1 MQRWIPSS
9 RLDRRQV
16 VTRVPVA
23 EIVRALWHHLGHVS
37 RRILPILIRP
47 SILSGLIGCGEGGGG
62 SEVIRGGWQG
72 SIHGDQRSFSSVVR
86 SNPSPVVMVNPKPAR
101 DGRRGGFGSNR
112 GGSGARGRQGMA
124 WYRQGA
130 GNPCVDRGG
139 NPIPHQGGR
148 SPLPM

>member
-1 MQRWIPSS
+1 
-9 RLDRRQV
+9 

-47 SILSGLIGCGEGGGG
+47 SILSGQK
-62 SEVIRGGWQG
+62 SIRGGWQG
-72 SIHGDQRSFSSVVR
+72 SIHEDQRSFSSVVR
-86 SNPSPVVMVNPKPAR
+86 SNPSPVVMVNPRPAR

-139 NPIPHQGGR
+139 NPTPHQGGR